1 MLVLN
6 GISIFLSILLL
17 VYNKG
22 YKSANVYLG
31 LFLFLSNLITLSL
44 YLHTFSNSKAVLAFV
59 MSIPINPSV
68 YTLGPLAYLYV
79 RAILSDN
86 AKFTKYDVLHFV
98 IFAVNLI
105 GRLPYNLA
113 GWEEKLRIASNI
125 VNLPWE
131 GLSFSNKNNI
141 LPIRINSVLKGIHFL
156 LYLIVIWGLIFKN
169 KFDKSSF
176 GKAGNQLKIVKNW
189 LFFFVIVVTF
199 LATFFVLIVLLFL
212 VSKDNRITFQH
223 EGNILFSFIFIGLI
237 TLILG
242 LVLFPQILYGIP
254 LEKLKLAENKNEV
267 NEPVGIER
275 ESFSFHEDYVDRIRM
290 LLEIWRKEHKFLNPD
305 SSTHIMSK
313 EIGLPLHHV
322 TYFFNQIN
330 NEKYIDWRNRLR
342 VEYAIDLLNRQKG
355 YNKTIE
361 VLGKECGFKSYSA
374 FFQSFKQITGKLPKE
389 YIRDIRS

>member
-6 GISIFLSILLL
+6 GIAIFLSILLL

-44 YLHTFSNSKAVLAFV
+44 YLHIFSNSKVVLAFV
-59 MSIPINPSV
+59 MSIPINPSA

-79 RAILSDN
+79 RSILRDN
-86 AKFTKYDVLHFV
+86 ARFTKYDGLHFV
-98 IFAVNLI
+98 IFSINFI

-113 GWEEKLRIASNI
+113 GWEEKLRIANDIINHS
-125 VNLPWE
+125 WE
-131 GLSFSNKNNI
+131 GISFSNKNNI
-141 LPIRINSVLKGIHFL
+141 LPIRINSVLKGIHFFF
-156 LYLIVIWGLIFKN
+156 YLILIWGLILKN
-169 KFDKSSF
+169 KFNISSF
-176 GKAGNQLKIVKNW
+176 GKVGKQLKIVKNW
-189 LFFFVIVVTF
+189 LFFFVIMATF
-199 LATFFVLIVLLFL
+199 LAVLFVLIVLLFIIT
-212 VSKDNRITFQH
+212 KDKITFQY
-223 EGNILFSFIFIGLI
+223 EGNILFSLVFIGLI

-242 LVLFPQILYGIP
+242 LFLFPQILYGIP
-254 LEKLKLAENKNEV
+254 IEKLQLAEDNNEIK
-267 NEPVGIER
+267 EPMGIET
-275 ESFSFHEDYVDRIRM
+275 ESFSFSEDYLDKIRM
-290 LLEIWRKEHKFLNPD
+290 LLEIWKNEHRFLNAD
-305 SSTHIMSK
+305 SSTHIMSR

-322 TYFFNQIN
+322 TYFFNQIS

-342 VEYAIDLLNRQKG
+342 VGYAIDLLNRQKG

-389 YIRDIRS
+389 YIREIKS

>member
-44 YLHTFSNSKAVLAFV
+44 YLYIFSNSKAVLAFV

-105 GRLPYNLA
+105 GRLPYSLA

-125 VNLPWE
+125 INLPWE

-156 LYLIVIWGLIFKN
+156 FYLIVIWGLIFKN
-169 KFDKSSF
+169 KFYKSSF
-176 GKAGNQLKIVKNW
+176 GRAGNQIKIVENW

-275 ESFSFHEDYVDRIRM
+275 ESFSFHEDYIDRIRM

-313 EIGLPLHHV
+313 EIDLPLHHV

-374 FFQSFKQITGKLPKE
+374 FFQSFRQITGKLPKE

>member
-6 GISIFLSILLL
+6 GIAIFLSILLL

-44 YLHTFSNSKAVLAFV
+44 YLHIFSNSKAVLAFI
-59 MSIPINPSV
+59 MSIPINPSA

-79 RAILSDN
+79 RSILRDN
-86 AKFTKYDVLHFV
+86 ARFTKYDGLHFV
-98 IFAVNLI
+98 IFAINFI

-113 GWEEKLRIASNI
+113 GWEEKLRIANDI
-125 VNLPWE
+125 INLSWE
-131 GLSFSNKNNI
+131 GISFSNENNI
-141 LPIRINSVLKGIHFL
+141 LPIRINSVLKGIHFF
-156 LYLIVIWGLIFKN
+156 LYLILIWGLILKN
-169 KFDKSSF
+169 KFNISSF
-176 GKAGNQLKIVKNW
+176 GKVGKQLKIVKNW
-189 LFFFVIVVTF
+189 LFFFVIMATF
-199 LATFFVLIVLLFL
+199 LAVLFVLIVLLFL
-212 VSKDNRITFQH
+212 ITKDKITFQY
-223 EGNILFSFIFIGLI
+223 EGNILFSLVFIGLI

-242 LVLFPQILYGIP
+242 LFLFPQILYGIP
-254 LEKLKLAENKNEV
+254 IEKLKLAEDHKEIK
-267 NEPVGIER
+267 EPMGIET
-275 ESFSFHEDYVDRIRM
+275 ESFSFSEDYLDKIRM
-290 LLEIWRKEHKFLNPD
+290 LLEIWKKEMNFLNPD
-305 SSTHIMSK
+305 SSTHIMSR

-330 NEKYIDWRNRLR
+330 DEKYIDWRNRLR
-342 VEYAIDLLNRQKG
+342 VEYAIDLINNQKG

-389 YIRDIRS
+389 YIRDIKS

>member
-6 GISIFLSILLL
+6 GIAIFLSILLL

-44 YLHTFSNSKAVLAFV
+44 YLHIFSNSKVVLAFV
-59 MSIPINPSV
+59 MSIPINPSA

-79 RAILSDN
+79 RSILRDN
-86 AKFTKYDVLHFV
+86 ARFTKYDGLHFV
-98 IFAVNLI
+98 IFSINFI

-113 GWEEKLRIASNI
+113 GWEEKLRIANDIINHS
-125 VNLPWE
+125 WE
-131 GLSFSNKNNI
+131 GISFSNKNNI
-141 LPIRINSVLKGIHFL
+141 LPIRINSVLKGIHFFF
-156 LYLIVIWGLIFKN
+156 YLILIWGLILKN
-169 KFDKSSF
+169 KFNISSF
-176 GKAGNQLKIVKNW
+176 GKVGKQLKIVKNW
-189 LFFFVIVVTF
+189 LFFFVIMATF
-199 LATFFVLIVLLFL
+199 LAVLFVLIVLLFIIT
-212 VSKDNRITFQH
+212 KDKITFQY
-223 EGNILFSFIFIGLI
+223 EGNILFSLVFIGLI

-242 LVLFPQILYGIP
+242 LFLFPQILYGIP
-254 LEKLKLAENKNEV
+254 IEKLQLAEDNNEIK
-267 NEPVGIER
+267 EPMGIET
-275 ESFSFHEDYVDRIRM
+275 ESFSFSEDYLDKIRM
-290 LLEIWRKEHKFLNPD
+290 LLEIWKNEHRFLNAD
-305 SSTHIMSK
+305 SSTHIMSR

-322 TYFFNQIN
+322 TYFFNQIS

-342 VEYAIDLLNRQKG
+342 VEYAIDLINRQKG

-389 YIRDIRS
+389 YIREIKS

>member
-6 GISIFLSILLL
+6 GIGIFLSILLL

-22 YKSANVYLG
+22 YKSTNVYLG

-44 YLHTFSNSKAVLAFV
+44 YLHIFSNSKAVLAFV
-59 MSIPINPSV
+59 MSIPINPSA

-79 RAILSDN
+79 RSIFRDN
-86 AKFTKYDVLHFV
+86 ARFTKYDGLHIV
-98 IFAVNLI
+98 IFAINFI

-113 GWEEKLRIASNI
+113 GWEEKLSIANEIIKHS
-125 VNLPWE
+125 WE
-131 GLSFSNKNNI
+131 GISFSNKNNI
-141 LPIRINSVLKGIHFL
+141 LPIRINSLLKGFHFF
-156 LYLIVIWGLIFKN
+156 LYLILIWGLILKN
-169 KFDKSSF
+169 KFNISSF
-176 GKAGNQLKIVKNW
+176 GKVGKQLKIVKNW

-199 LATFFVLIVLLFL
+199 LATFFVLIILLFL
-212 VSKDNRITFQH
+212 ISKDNRITFQH
-223 EGNILFSFIFIGLI
+223 EGKILFSFIFIGLI

-267 NEPVGIER
+267 NEPVGIET
-275 ESFSFHEDYVDRIRM
+275 ESFSFHEDYIDRIRM

-305 SSTHIMSK
+305 SSTHIMSR

-389 YIRDIRS
+389 YIKEIKS